1 MTFYKTKYL
10 VFLIAMAYLLYVSCS
25 KESRC
30 TDYSLVSDGIETL
43 CIIDQYDEA
52 LFLFD
57 EYIKEYPKV
66 YDYIDRRVALNLF
79 SHTNREQEYFH
90 FLGKYVGEGGIAKNI
105 QFETESEFY
114 NKHLVSIEKCLLQC
128 SKFVMPTKDSL
139 IISNFYYNDQQIR
152 KDKIMERSEK
162 RTQDSI
168 NQLALKGLI
177 AKRLYTNIQL
187 KRGLSLLLRHA
198 SEQYLTDFKTSG
210 QLDYYVA
217 QGVLTRDRYYD
228 AVSYKKNEIYFDYHK
243 YVKKETHNE
252 LNHKRREVGLLPIR
266 LSPLVVGKN
275 EIRLHPP
282 NEESLRYTYRPNDI
296 SLYIEEVCIN

>member
-1 MTFYKTKYL
+1 MFL
-10 VFLIAMAYLLYVSCS
+10 VAMACLLYVSCS

-30 TDYSLVSDGIETL
+30 SDYSLVSDGIETL

-114 NKHLVSIEKCLLQC
+114 NEHLVSIEKCLLQC
-128 SKFVMPTKDSL
+128 SKSVMPTKDSL
-139 IISNFYYNDQQIR
+139 IISSFYYNDQRIR

-198 SEQYLTDFKTSG
+198 SQQYLTDFKTSG

-275 EIRLHPP
+275 EIRHHLP
-282 NEESLRYTYRPNDI
+282 NEENLRYTYRPNDI